1 VPTTLSIGY
10 CECCTLVI
18 LSASSVCGES
28 SESVVRDTAYV
39 KCTLCL
45 PNCRQQYDA
54 YAADNNDDVTAQ
66 YSYTA
71 ANLRKCHICTTFAVV
86 LHRSRNSSV
95 MSTSMCCFVDSMSW
109 TVTEIID

>member
-54 YAADNNDDVTAQ
+54 YAADVNDDVTAQ

-71 ANLRKCHICTTFAVV
+71 ANLRCHICTTFAGV